1 MSLPA
6 KPEGPGLVAGAIIAK
21 RYRLDRLL
29 GRGGMGVVWAA
40 THTVTQRTVA
50 VKFLRADSAHAN
62 QELRQRFLREARTA
76 SAVSHPNVVTIS
88 DVFELEDDT
97 PVMVMDLLAGETLG
111 QKLLREKK
119 LSLAQTAAIL
129 VQVVSAVGAAH
140 ALGIVHRD
148 LKPDNIFVLE
158 GVALGDAVRVLD
170 FGIAKVL
177 EPDTLSDSTGVVT
190 KTGSILGTPC
200 YMSPEQAI
208 GESDID
214 HRSDIWSIGVI
225 LYECLTGVRPIQGD
239 SIGQIVKQI
248 LVDGVRPI
256 DELEPDLP
264 RAIVELVADMLSR
277 ERDGRPSHL
286 ERVLE
291 LLSAQTEVVVP
302 AFGLPE
308 RDPARSRESLGNLE
322 TLRADPSARAP
333 AGAELDPPIDT
344 QGAQSL
350 PNALPGNARRWVLP
364 LAAGVG
370 LLLAGTA
377 ALRGRTAALKDAER
391 TPGASASS
399 ADTSPAAQPAV
410 DSAPPLTP
418 PLATAS
424 AAAPVAAASA
434 GASGAWQSGVR
445 SGASRASTAGVRARP
460 APASSPLERPVAS
473 ATLAPPQPSAAPSS
487 RTFPRGL
494 SEQVPF

>member
-1 MSLPA
+1 MSAPA
-6 KPEGPGLVAGAIIAK
+6 KLDGRGLVAGALVAK

-29 GRGGMGVVWAA
+29 GQGGMGVVWAA
-40 THTVTQRTVA
+40 THTVTRRAVA
-50 VKFLRADSAHAN
+50 VKFLRGDPAHIN
-62 QELRQRFLREARTA
+62 PELRQRFLREARAA

-111 QKLLREKK
+111 QKLQRETK
-119 LSLAQTAAIL
+119 LSVAQTATIL

-158 GVALGDAVRVLD
+158 GVALGSAVRVLD

-177 EPDTLSDSTGVVT
+177 EPDTLSDSTGLIT

-200 YMSPEQAI
+200 YMSPEQAL

-214 HRSDIWSIGVI
+214 HRSDIWSLGVI

-248 LVDGVRPI
+248 LVDGVKPI
-256 DELEPDLP
+256 DELERELP
-264 RAIVELVADMLSR
+264 PTIVRLVRDMLSR
-277 ERDGRPSHL
+277 QRDERPPDL
-286 ERVLE
+286 LRVLE
-291 LLSAQTEVVVP
+291 LLSAQTEVVAP
-302 AFGLPE
+302 AFGPPE
-308 RDPARSRESLGNLE
+308 LDRGQSRESLGKRE
-322 TLRADPSARAP
+322 TLPAPPRDTPP
-333 AGAELDPPIDT
+333 AGAAPDPRLET

-350 PNALPGNARRWVLP
+350 PNAVPRSARRWAVP

-377 ALRGRTAALKDAER
+377 ALLGRPTAFKGAER
-391 TPGASASS
+391 DADASSNGVSASTAVQSHVEGGSPLTPVLTPATVAVPAVSTQPS
-399 ADTSPAAQPAV
+399 ADAGS
-410 DSAPPLTP
+410 SAPPALSNALGARVRPSPTP
-418 PLATAS
+418 RSPMTKS
-424 AAAPVAAASA
+424 VP
-434 GASGAWQSGVR
+434 SGA
-445 SGASRASTAGVRARP
+445 P
-460 APASSPLERPVAS
+460 APPM
-473 ATLAPPQPSAAPSS
+473 PSAVSSS
-487 RTFPRGL
+487 RTFPGGL